1 MENSETHTITTT
13 EGLYDLSMLEE
24 MDDTDYLLEVITLV
38 LQDTP
43 KDIKEMKEALQ
54 SGTIDIVC
62 KKAHKLKSSAG
73 VIQAEKL
80 TTLLSS
86 IELTGKNGGSV
97 TVLTE
102 LLKDTIEEYC
112 LIEMGLKVYIESL

>member
-1 MENSETHTITTT
+1 MENSDTHTITTT

-24 MDDTDYLLEVITLV
+24 MDDTDYLVEVITLV

-54 SGTIDIVC
+54 SGNIDIVC

-97 TVLTE
+97 SVLTE

-112 LIEMGLKVYIESL
+112 LIEMNLKIYIESL

>member
-24 MDDTDYLLEVITLV
+24 MDDTGYLLEVLTLV

-54 SGTIDIVC
+54 SGKIDTVC

-112 LIEMGLKVYIESL
+112 LIEMGLKIYIESL

>member
-112 LIEMGLKVYIESL
+112 LIEMGLKIYIQSL